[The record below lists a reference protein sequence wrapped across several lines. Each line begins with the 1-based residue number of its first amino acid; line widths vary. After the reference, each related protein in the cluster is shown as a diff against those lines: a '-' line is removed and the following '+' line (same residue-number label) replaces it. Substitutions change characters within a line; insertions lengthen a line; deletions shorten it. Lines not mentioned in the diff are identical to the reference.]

1 MSQEIIAVLDK
12 IAQYLGTTS
21 EKVLEII
28 TRMAFVD
35 AVIAS
40 VLIMV
45 YTALSV
51 TTYKMVYKL
60 TTWIVFNE
68 DMDDDVKGFAIA
80 GTLLVGIPIII
91 ILIASI
97 FVTIARLS
105 GFLSPELWAYYVLFP
120 KLMK

>member
-51 TTYKMVYKL
+51 STYKMVYKL

-97 FVTIARLS
+97 FVL
-105 GFLSPELWAYYVLFP
+105 
-120 KLMK
+120 

>member
-28 TRMAFVD
+28 TRMAFAD
-35 AVIAS
+35 AIIAS
-40 VLIMV
+40 VLIIV
-45 YTALSV
+45 CVALSV
-51 TTYKMVYKL
+51 TTYQIVYKL

-68 DMDDDVKGFAIA
+68 DMDDDIKGFSIT

-91 ILIASI
+91 TLIALICSD
-97 FVTIARLS
+97 IARLS
-105 GFLSPELWAYYVLFP
+105 GFFSPELWAYYALLP

>member
-1 MSQEIIAVLDK
+1 MSGKFSETKFYLFIQNFMSQEIIAVLDK

-45 YTALSV
+45 YTALS
-51 TTYKMVYKL
+51 
-60 TTWIVFNE
+60 
-68 DMDDDVKGFAIA
+68 
-80 GTLLVGIPIII
+80 
-91 ILIASI
+91 
-97 FVTIARLS
+97 
-105 GFLSPELWAYYVLFP
+105 
-120 KLMK
+120 